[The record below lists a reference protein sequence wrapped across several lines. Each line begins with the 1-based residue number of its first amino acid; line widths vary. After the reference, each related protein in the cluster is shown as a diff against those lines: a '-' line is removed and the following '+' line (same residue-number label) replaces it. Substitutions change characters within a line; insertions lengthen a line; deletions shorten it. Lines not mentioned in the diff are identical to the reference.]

1 MSIKPRRKGHESRL
15 GDKTE
20 LEVQRREEIS
30 RAASIAGWFF
40 LFFSKNSSELFSPE
54 DITRYD
60 VYIYSF
66 RLCIDLTALIWTAY
80 LLGNFT
86 HRYISHVDSTLDFLA
101 FMFRHIFPVAKD
113 PSVLSS
119 QDFDAFSNYKSNG
132 KTSLALS
139 DSLNTSP
146 SLAFLALYDVV

>member
-1 MSIKPRRKGHESRL
+1 MIASSGFGGEMSIKPRRKGHESRL

-30 RAASIAGWFF
+30 RAASIAG
-40 LFFSKNSSELFSPE
+40 
-54 DITRYD
+54 
-60 VYIYSF
+60 
-66 RLCIDLTALIWTAY
+66 CLTALIWTAY

>member
-1 MSIKPRRKGHESRL
+1 MKQP
-15 GDKTE
+15 
-20 LEVQRREEIS
+20 EIS
-30 RAASIAGWFF
+30 VAKLTRVWYKDSATA
-40 LFFSKNSSELFSPE
+40 NSSELFSPE

>member
-1 MSIKPRRKGHESRL
+1 MKRMEGILEAGRTRRTLYVLLRACFPASSGFGGEMSIKPRRKGHESRL
-15 GDKTE
+15 RDKTE
-20 LEVQRREEIS
+20 LEVQRRE
-30 RAASIAGWFF
+30 
-40 LFFSKNSSELFSPE
+40 NSSELFSPE
-54 DITRYD
+54 DITRSD

-66 RLCIDLTALIWTAY
+66 RICIDLTALIWTAY

-86 HRYISHVDSTLDFLA
+86 HRYISHVDSTIPA
-101 FMFRHIFPVAKD
+101 FYP
-113 PSVLSS
+113 

-132 KTSLALS
+132 KTSFALS